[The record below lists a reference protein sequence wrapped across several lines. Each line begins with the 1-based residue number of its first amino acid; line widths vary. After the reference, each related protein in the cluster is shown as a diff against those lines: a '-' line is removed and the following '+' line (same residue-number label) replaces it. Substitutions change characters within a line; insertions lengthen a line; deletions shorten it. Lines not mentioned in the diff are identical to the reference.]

1 MQYGKFRSCCGPRI
15 IDSFFQF
22 DASSS
27 STSLLQV
34 SLLAESTSRSDCT
47 SIPASGNQF
56 ANTSQDSDCERPSKA
71 VSKKQSVYTHFP
83 QDRNFEIC
91 KRINITALCRKR
103 TGEAV
108 PRVKKIGDFGT
119 RFGNS
124 MDTTLSGQNQNSQ
137 ETEKSLRKFLE
148 PSKKSKVIFL
158 TFFGIWQSFWRV
170 IFESLS
176 IYASPIRTKWCCW
189 KSGTLK

>member
-27 STSLLQV
+27 STSLPQV

-108 PRVKKIGDFGT
+108 RRVKKN
-119 RFGNS
+119 RW
-124 MDTTLSGQNQNSQ
+124 LWY
-137 ETEKSLRKFLE
+137 K
-148 PSKKSKVIFL
+148 
-158 TFFGIWQSFWRV
+158 IWQLNGHNLVRAKPKFSGDGKEFTKVSRPVEKVESHFSDILWNLAKLLTSDLWIVVHLRV
-170 IFESLS
+170 TDPNQMVLLKEW
-176 IYASPIRTKWCCW
+176 YA
-189 KSGTLK
+189 